1 MKQLPPFTMWLEVN
15 NHTGRPKHQQP
26 AQTKS
31 GSLAPGS
38 NTAAQPSQRPA
49 LSTISLY
56 IGELSA
62 AFLLG
67 HLSRVSWPLGLA
79 PVLYLHGASRALPCH
94 WSEPGAENTSKG
106 TAALLLLLLLY
117 PRGCTACTAQHQ
129 RHALKAELSPCSS
142 THLCLTWAAQGG
154 APCQVSPSCEHSPP
168 PSGGGVT
175 SWAQGMPL
183 FAAANSRSR
192 AEHRHCT
199 SLLGWSKRSCQQE
212 SSHTADKAW
221 GENWI
226 RDSKKF
232 QTTSSDPALSPFN
245 AKKASIKHVTETW
258 QPRGWSNF
266 TWNNICSLGNYL
278 TENTMTECLW
288 KMWIF

>member
-49 LSTISLY
+49 LSTVSLY

-79 PVLYLHGASRALPCH
+79 PVLYLNGIKAPAEPCLVTGVNLGQKTPPRVQQH
-94 WSEPGAENTSKG
+94 CPCCCCFIPGDAQPAQLSTRDMPLKQSSAP
-106 TAALLLLLLLY
+106 AA
-117 PRGCTACTAQHQ
+117 
-129 RHALKAELSPCSS
+129 
-142 THLCLTWAAQGG
+142 
-154 APCQVSPSCEHSPP
+154 APTCVSPGQHREQLPATCPQAVSTVPC
-168 PSGGGVT
+168 GVT

-221 GENWI
+221 GENGI